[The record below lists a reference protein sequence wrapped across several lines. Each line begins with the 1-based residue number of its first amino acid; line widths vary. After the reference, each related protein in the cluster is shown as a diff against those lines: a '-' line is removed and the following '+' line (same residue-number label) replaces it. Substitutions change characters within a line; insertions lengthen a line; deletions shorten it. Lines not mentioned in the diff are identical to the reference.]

1 MSRIRIFTFLVL
13 LAVATTSG
21 VRAQSGTAQQPP
33 ATAGAP
39 ATPPGSP
46 AAPPGAAVP
55 QGVQAPAGYLIGT
68 DDVLIVIFWQEKDM
82 SAEVTVRPDGKI
94 SLPLLND
101 IQAAGQTPEQLRA
114 SIEETARKFLQEPSV
129 TVVVKQINSRKVF
142 ITGMVGKPGPYNL
155 TAPTTVLQLIATA
168 GGLQEY
174 ADREHIVIVRN
185 ENGRPTSYRFNY
197 KEVVQQK
204 RLSQNIELKAGD
216 TVVVP

>member
-13 LAVATTSG
+13 LAIATTTG

-33 ATAGAP
+33 APAGTP
-39 ATPPGSP
+39 ATPAGSP
-46 AAPPGAAVP
+46 AVP